1 MIRLGVT
8 GGIGSGKSTVARLLA
23 MRGAFIIDADA
34 ISRELTASGGR
45 AIPLIRQA
53 FGEQAVQADGSLNR
67 ERMRELA
74 FSDGNTRKQLE
85 SIIHPLV
92 GDETRARAGAALA
105 QGAPCAVFDIPLLV
119 ESGHWRG
126 RLDHVLVVDCTMEQ
140 QIHRVMTRSQ
150 LQRSEIERIIA
161 SQATRERRLSGADTV
176 ILNDGLTMD
185 QLECEVDQ
193 ISMRF
198 GLSST
203 PKPASDLPA

>member
-8 GGIGSGKSTVARLLA
+8 GGIGSGKSTVARMLA
-23 MRGAFIIDADA
+23 QRGAVVIDADA

-53 FGEQAVQADGSLNR
+53 FGEQVVKPDSSLDR
-67 ERMRELA
+67 ERMRALA
-74 FSDGNTRKQLE
+74 FSDGNTRKRLE

-92 GDETRARAGAALA
+92 GEETRARADAAAA

-119 ESGHWRG
+119 ESSHWRG

-140 QIHRVMTRSQ
+140 QIQRVMARSQ

-176 ILNDGLTMD
+176 IVNDGLTMD
-185 QLECEVDQ
+185 QLERKVDQ
-193 ISMRF
+193 ISRRF

-203 PKPASDLPA
+203 PPPASDLPA